1 MGEPLTY
8 HSVMPI
14 CRRWER
20 AWLDRP
26 LWFLKNSQ
34 RMSGTGSGPEERLRG
49 DGSISEAQK
58 MPVAEAAERFYFP
71 QGLAVPTP
79 SAWPSWPA
87 VGGEQ
92 GEGRRQGRRPPQL
105 GQGSAPVWEAD
116 LDAVPPAEPVEH
128 LDGGPLASGSLTP
141 RWRRWTQAWLD
152 RPLWVSNQAP
162 QSWQSSSLPPSL
174 CKVRFRGPSSSDLGE
189 AGQGL
194 RDSWG
199 LLSSLFLGVW
209 EPVRASGAFLRSRE
223 LGGWARLLVEKPG
236 GDLMALLT
244 AGVSRGLAKVSRPG
258 RVAPETNSLGQLD
271 FLARPGGSPRKTSG
285 RPFCFISS

>member
-1 MGEPLTY
+1 MRCEGPRGCGLLVSCQALQCPPPLLGLLGWALEGGGSTWRDLVPLFRISLSVSMGEPLTY

-128 LDGGPLASGSLTP
+128 FDGGPLASRSLTP
-141 RWRRWTQAWLD
+141 RWRRWAQAWLD

-162 QSWQSSSLPPSL
+162 QS
-174 CKVRFRGPSSSDLGE
+174 
-189 AGQGL
+189 
-194 RDSWG
+194 
-199 LLSSLFLGVW
+199 
-209 EPVRASGAFLRSRE
+209 
-223 LGGWARLLVEKPG
+223 
-236 GDLMALLT
+236 
-244 AGVSRGLAKVSRPG
+244 
-258 RVAPETNSLGQLD
+258 
-271 FLARPGGSPRKTSG
+271 
-285 RPFCFISS
+285 